1 MFNCQFIF
9 RQSPIRMRSIFSRFG
24 PSCLDLDPVIKSPD
38 RNRIW
43 ILISLIWILNSLIC
57 ILISMIWI
65 LISLV
70 RTLIS
75 LIWILVNLV
84 WILISLIRILISL
97 IWILVSMIQIINNM
111 LNCFILEYNVYR
123 TVSTIVALH
132 LYLLN
137 LFFFRCCKTFNPNR
151 HSFFAARNVLRRHVC
166 LLFTGARR
174 MLPGVSH
181 DNFAIKTRSQD
192 S

>member
-1 MFNCQFIF
+1 MN
-9 RQSPIRMRSIFSRFG
+9 
-24 PSCLDLDPVIKSPD
+24 L
-38 RNRIW
+38 IW
-43 ILISLIWILNSLIC
+43 ISLIW

-65 LISLV
+65 LISLIRILINLIWILV
-70 RTLIS
+70 SLIRTLVSMIWI
-75 LIWILVNLV
+75 LVNLVWILVNLV

-97 IWILVSMIQIINNM
+97 ICILVSMIQIINNM

-132 LYLLN
+132 LYILN